1 MKGHAGTSI
10 IFAALLFGAVL
21 VSPAFAQMKKVDDAE
36 LARTNASVTGASVTD
51 RIAGGEKGAL
61 LQDVSVAA
69 GTGTKGDAGFSPSV
83 NVLES
88 VGIGLH
94 ITGQETFKFKVDGIH
109 SETMGGV
116 TSVNSHR

>member
-1 MKGHAGTSI
+1 MKGHAATSI
-10 IFAALLFGAVL
+10 FFAALLFGAVL

-51 RIAGGEKGAL
+51 GTAGAEKGAVR
-61 LQDVSVAA
+61 QDVSLTA
-69 GTGTKGDAGFSPSV
+69 GTATRGDAGFSQSN

-88 VGIGLH
+88 VGISLH
-94 ITGQETFKFKVDGIH
+94 ITGQETFKFRVDGIH

-116 TSVNSHR
+116 TGVSSHR